1 MCLKGR
7 CKSLRAAVKIASR
20 EEEPKG
26 NKEQLVTKL
35 KKIVKKLT
43 NSLSGEAD
51 EKEEEKNGPET
62 ELTRQTSEEN
72 EAITGT
78 ARRGKGLRD
87 EGVES
92 AGNKQAVN
100 EYMEI
105 LRALL
110 EEMQKSV
117 KESEGNTNWK
127 KSSQRE
133 NKMDPL
139 WWMAGKG
146 KTENEIKTR
155 TENKPV
161 EEVEEKRDIV
171 STDARERDDG
181 RGDGERGNQAKRSRQ
196 KIKNPRRVLDRA
208 GRRNSLPSVRKIE
221 TPTHLIVKERMNY
234 VEGKGWKMNV
244 LKIQKS
250 RKLSRK
256 RVNVKKYTIKCDET
270 RSHCR
275 ILKRQEKDKVRMLDP
290 NAKSRKGR
298 KRQNRRI
305 ITKNL
310 IWNPT
315 RQTKELDGAQE
326 DRLTPT
332 SIKTEGTLPED
343 PCRPRRIR
351 YTTGKGWLVK
361 VSSDCMRPS
370 NETTEAV
377 LE

>member
-7 CKSLRAAVKIASR
+7 CKSFRAAVKIAGR
-20 EEEPKG
+20 EEQPKG
-26 NKEQLVTKL
+26 SKKLVTKL

-51 EKEEEKNGPET
+51 EKEEEENGPET
-62 ELTRQTSEEN
+62 QLTRQTSEEN

-78 ARRGKGLRD
+78 VRRGKGLRD

-117 KESEGNTNWK
+117 KESEGKTKWK

-139 WWMAGKG
+139 WWRAGKG
-146 KTENEIKTR
+146 KIENEIKTK

-161 EEVEEKRDIV
+161 EEVEEKREIV
-171 STDARERDDG
+171 STDARERDDE
-181 RGDGERGNQAKRSRQ
+181 RRDGKRGNQVKRSRQ
-196 KIKNPRRVLDRA
+196 KIKNPRRVFDRA
-208 GRRNSLPSVRKIE
+208 GRRNSLPSVSKIE

-244 LKIQKS
+244 LKIRKS

-275 ILKRQEKDKVRMLDP
+275 ILKRQNKDKVRMLGP
-290 NAKSRKGR
+290 KAKSRKGR

-305 ITKNL
+305 TKNL

-315 RQTKELDGAQE
+315 RKTKELDGAQE

-332 SIKTEGTLPED
+332 SIKTEGTLLED

-361 VSSDCMRPS
+361 VSSDCMRPR

-377 LE
+377 IE